1 MAIKIYTK
9 EYAGMLQDIFEKKAY
24 FMRAFSGALQTK
36 DGVKDNEN
44 FLELKTSDTDVVI
57 QAYSTDANVGM
68 GTGTGE
74 SNRFGLRK
82 EIKSV
87 DTQVPYEAPMAIHE
101 GIDDFTVNDI
111 PAQVVAERLALHA
124 VAWAEYADN
133 LMGKALSDQASETLT
148 GELTEAGVTALFA
161 EAHKKFVN
169 NKVSQS
175 VEHVAYVTADVYNLL
190 IDSGL
195 ATSGKQSSANIDN
208 QTMFKFKGFVLV
220 ELPDDKFSFQYASTA
235 DVALVTGKEYF
246 TRSGN
251 AGAYVYTEV
260 ETPDV
265 GNIATYYEK
274 VEEQAY
280 FVADNVGVAGIGV
293 QVTRALDSEDF
304 AGVALQGAGKYGK
317 FIPTKNEKAILK
329 ATLTDP
335 VVGG

>member
-24 FMRAFSGALQTK
+24 FMRAFGGALQTK

-57 QAYSTDANVGM
+57 QTYSTDANVGF
-68 GTGTGE
+68 GTGTG
-74 SNRFGLRK
+74 NTTRFGARK

-175 VEHVAYVTADVYNLL
+175 VAHVAYVTADVYNFL

-195 ATSGKQSSANIDN
+195 ATTGKQSSVNIDN
-208 QTMFKFKGFVLV
+208 QTMFKFKGFILV
-220 ELPDDKFSFQYASTA
+220 ELPDDKFQ
-235 DVALVTGKEYF
+235 TG
-246 TRSGN
+246 
-251 AGAYVYTEV
+251 
-260 ETPDV
+260 
-265 GNIATYYEK
+265 
-274 VEEQAY
+274 EQAL

-329 ATLTDP
+329 AKLTAP
-335 VVGG
+335 VPGA

>member
-24 FMRAFSGALQTK
+24 FMRAFGGALQTK

-57 QAYSTDANVGM
+57 QTYSTDANVGF
-68 GTGTGE
+68 GTGTG
-74 SNRFGLRK
+74 NTTRFGTRK

-87 DTQVPYEAPMAIHE
+87 DTQVAYEAPMAIHE

-175 VEHVAYVTADVYNLL
+175 VAHVAYVTADVYNFL

-195 ATSGKQSSANIDN
+195 ATTGKQSSVNIDN
-208 QTMFKFKGFVLV
+208 QTMFKFKGFILV
-220 ELPDDKFSFQYASTA
+220 ELPDDKFQ
-235 DVALVTGKEYF
+235 TG
-246 TRSGN
+246 
-251 AGAYVYTEV
+251 
-260 ETPDV
+260 
-265 GNIATYYEK
+265 
-274 VEEQAY
+274 EQAL

-317 FIPTKNEKAILK
+317 FIPAKNKKAILK
-329 ATLTDP
+329 AKLTAP